1 MSKFKITQE
10 QIEFFLG
17 SDNLENSCLT
27 ELEALANGT
36 YDPEQF
42 KKDVLNH
49 WEANNEQEKN

>member
-1 MSKFKITQE
+1 MSKKITQE

-17 SDNLENSCLT
+17 GDNLENSCLT

-36 YDPEQF
+36 YNPEQF

-49 WEANNEQEKN
+49 WEANNE

>member
-1 MSKFKITQE
+1 MSKKITQE

-17 SDNLENSCLT
+17 GDNLENSCLT

-36 YDPEQF
+36 YNLEQF

-49 WEANNEQEKN
+49 WKANNE